1 MFRYQLVIAVPL
13 LLLSIFP
20 TSHAV
25 ESPSVFEKSEL
36 ISIDSNNLSAEAFW
50 RSYTST
56 LQADKYAARYYL
68 LGVMDATEG
77 KTWCSYQQ
85 FKTISLRDYLNGYF
99 NKLTESQLQQ
109 RASSVI
115 EAALIELSACKG
127 NL

>member
-1 MFRYQLVIAVPL
+1 MFRYQLLIAVPL
-13 LLLSIFP
+13 LLMSIFTP
-20 TSHAV
+20 VHAV

-36 ISIDSNNLSAEAFW
+36 ISIDSNNLSAEPFW
-50 RSYTST
+50 RAYTSN
-56 LQADKYAARYYL
+56 LPADKNAARYYL

-85 FKTISLRDYLNGYF
+85 FKTISLRDYVNGYF

-127 NL
+127 SL

>member
-1 MFRYQLVIAVPL
+1 MFRYQLVIAVPV
-13 LLLSIFP
+13 LLLSIL
-20 TSHAV
+20 TQSHAL
-25 ESPSVFEKSEL
+25 ESLPVLEKSEL
-36 ISIDSNNLSAEAFW
+36 ISIDSNNLSAGAFW
-50 RSYTST
+50 RSYTSN

-68 LGVMDATEG
+68 LGVMDATES

-99 NKLTESQLQQ
+99 KKLTESQLQQ

>member
-1 MFRYQLVIAVPL
+1 MFGYQLVIAVPL
-13 LLLSIFP
+13 LLLSIFTP
-20 TSHAV
+20 SHAV
-25 ESPSVFEKSEL
+25 ESPSVFEKSEI

-50 RSYTST
+50 RSYTSSVQT
-56 LQADKYAARYYL
+56 DKYAARHYL

-99 NKLTESQLQQ
+99 SKLTKSQLQQ

-115 EAALIELSACKG
+115 EVALIELSACKG

>member
-1 MFRYQLVIAVPL
+1 MFRYQLVIAVSL
-13 LLLSIFP
+13 LLLSLFIP
-20 TSHAV
+20 SHAV
-25 ESPSVFEKSEL
+25 ESPSVFETSEL

-50 RSYTST
+50 QAYTSSVR
-56 LQADKYAARYYL
+56 ADKYAARHYL

-85 FKTISLRDYLNGYF
+85 FKTLSLRDYLNGYF
-99 NKLTESQLQQ
+99 NKLTKSQLQQ
-109 RASSVI
+109 RASLVI

>member
-1 MFRYQLVIAVPL
+1 MFRYQLIIAVPM
-13 LLLSIFP
+13 LLLSLFTP
-20 TSHAV
+20 VHAV
-25 ESPSVFEKSEL
+25 ESPSVSEKSEL
-36 ISIDSNNLSAEAFW
+36 ISIDSNNLSAEDFW
-50 RSYTST
+50 RAYTSP

-77 KTWCSYQQ
+77 KAWCSYQQ
-85 FKTISLRDYLNGYF
+85 FKTLSLRDYLKGYF
-99 NKLTESQLQQ
+99 NKLTKSQLQQ

>member
-1 MFRYQLVIAVPL
+1 MFRYQLIIAVPM
-13 LLLSIFP
+13 LLLSLFTP
-20 TSHAV
+20 VHAV
-25 ESPSVFEKSEL
+25 ESPSVFERSGL

-50 RSYTST
+50 QAYTSP
-56 LQADKYAARYYL
+56 LRADKYAARYYL

-85 FKTISLRDYLNGYF
+85 FKTLSLRDYLNGYF
-99 NKLTESQLQQ
+99 NKLTKSQLQQ

>member
-13 LLLSIFP
+13 LLLSIFSQGHAGEMP
-20 TSHAV
+20 T
-25 ESPSVFEKSEL
+25 VFEKPEI
-36 ISIDSNNLSAEAFW
+36 ISIDSNNLSAETFW
-50 RSYTST
+50 RAYTSN
-56 LQADKYAARYYL
+56 LQADKYAARHYL

-77 KTWCSYQQ
+77 QTWCSYQQ
-85 FKTISLRDYLNGYF
+85 FKTLSLRDYLNGYF

>member
-13 LLLSIFP
+13 LLLSTFRQGHAGETP
-20 TSHAV
+20 T
-25 ESPSVFEKSEL
+25 VFEKPEI
-36 ISIDSNNLSAEAFW
+36 ISIHSNNLSAEMFW
-50 RSYTST
+50 RAYTSN
-56 LQADKYAARYYL
+56 LHADKYAARHYL

-85 FKTISLRDYLNGYF
+85 FKTLSLRDYLNGYF
-99 NKLTESQLQQ
+99 NKLAESQLQQ

>member
-1 MFRYQLVIAVPL
+1 MFHYKLVIAVPL
-13 LLLSIFP
+13 LLLSIFTP
-20 TSHAV
+20 GHAI
-25 ESPSVFEKSEL
+25 ESSSAFEKSEL
-36 ISIDSNNLSAEAFW
+36 ISIDSNNLSAETFW
-50 RSYTST
+50 QAYTSK
-56 LQADKYAARYYL
+56 LPADKYAARHYL

-85 FKTISLRDYLNGYF
+85 FKTLSLRDYLNGYF